1 MTGDTGDRVKHRRL
15 SILEL
20 ADHNRPAFDR
30 LLFLNR
36 LGGSGTSLQ
45 VGRQRFAGDVI
56 APAPEDLG
64 QLALSLG
71 PGGNAV
77 FNDEAGFLPHVLD
90 AAYDL
95 ARQAL
100 EAQLGRDGGVYA
112 DQWCIY
118 RRRRPDR

>member
-45 VGRQRFAGDVI
+45 VGRQRFAGDV
-56 APAPEDLG
+56 
-64 QLALSLG
+64 
-71 PGGNAV
+71 
-77 FNDEAGFLPHVLD
+77 
-90 AAYDL
+90 
-95 ARQAL
+95 
-100 EAQLGRDGGVYA
+100 
-112 DQWCIY
+112 
-118 RRRRPDR
+118 